1 MSAPS
6 NKRQLV
12 ESGRESGREQKVK
25 VCLDTLRR
33 TRFLTAGLQ
42 GSRGEESTEI
52 TKLRKERYMGN
63 R

>member
-6 NKRQLV
+6 DKRQSV

-25 VCLDTLRR
+25 VRLDSLRR
-33 TRFLTAGLQ
+33 TRFLTTGLQ

-52 TKLRKERYMGN
+52 IKLRKKRYMGN

>member
-6 NKRQLV
+6 DKWQSV

-25 VCLDTLRR
+25 VRFDSLRR

-52 TKLRKERYMGN
+52 TKLRKK
-63 R
+63 

>member
-1 MSAPS
+1 MSTPS
-6 NKRQLV
+6 DKWQSV
-12 ESGRESGREQKVK
+12 KSGRESGREQKVK
-25 VCLDTLRR
+25 VRLDSLRR
-33 TRFLTAGLQ
+33 TRFLTTGLQ